1 MSSGQTGEPFVRFG
15 SVSDTRKA
23 HKPAPWRRGG
33 QTPTMPGGT
42 RAISSTLS
50 PSQALMPP
58 VLDRS
63 EAAIARR
70 VMVATDR
77 SETADNAVR
86 WAASFAER
94 CSAELCLVQVVVPR
108 EPPSAADGA
117 AERARAETARG
128 ELAEIAAKLSGQRGR
143 ALVVVDKDPA
153 AAIVRAAEQEGSDI
167 LVVGNLGMSGRKEF
181 LLRNVPNRVSHRAR
195 CTVIIVN
202 SALRHT
208 GASDAA
214 PGGAAAQSPGKA
226 APRLAARGLQIASVM
241 ARHGLKVLFDGSE
254 ESSADERRR
263 RARHLREALEELGP
277 TFSKLGQVL
286 STRPDLLPA
295 EYIEE
300 LESLQDHVPP
310 MAEQEVVSVMEH
322 ELGVPWE
329 DVFGSIDPTPLAA
342 GTIGQVHRATLVSGE
357 RVVVKVQRPS
367 AAGEIERDL
376 SLLQSFA
383 EQVAK
388 RPVLRKVIDVEAVFR
403 QLSES
408 LRRELDFFQEASNIE
423 KMRELLAG
431 YDRLDVPAVHRDLS
445 TSRLLVMQEIQGTPI
460 GQAPVGRARTEAA
473 RQLLE
478 SYYRQIV
485 SEGFFHADPHPGNL
499 MWWQD
504 KIYFLDFGM
513 VGILDAELREH
524 LMWLLSA
531 FWREDARF
539 LTDVTLMLSGPFE
552 GSELNIAALQEQ
564 IGTLMA
570 KYRKVGLA
578 EMQLGPILLEMSEI
592 ALRHGVP
599 LPASLTLLGKALA
612 QVQLVTAQLDPDLDP
627 FEVAGTFLTRALL
640 KGIRAKLD
648 PQVLVYEAQK
658 LRMRALRMLETLER
672 VVGAR
677 TGQNL
682 EVNFRSNT
690 IEDTVRRT
698 GRRLAVGLIAAAC
711 VLAAGFTAASTATAG
726 WVSGAF
732 VLAAAT
738 LTLALIVDLV
748 LRR

>member
-1 MSSGQTGEPFVRFG
+1 
-15 SVSDTRKA
+15 
-23 HKPAPWRRGG
+23 
-33 QTPTMPGGT
+33 
-42 RAISSTLS
+42 
-50 PSQALMPP
+50 
-58 VLDRS
+58 
-63 EAAIARR
+63 
-70 VMVATDR
+70 MVATDR

-108 EPPSAADGA
+108 EPLSTADGA

-128 ELAEIAAKLSGQRGR
+128 ELAEIAAKLSGGRGR

-153 AAIVRAAEQEGSDI
+153 AAIVRAAEQEGSDV

-195 CTVIIVN
+195 CTVIIFN
-202 SALRHT
+202 SALGYE
-208 GASDAA
+208 GAADAAPGGAA
-214 PGGAAAQSPGKA
+214 PGGAAAQSPGTTE
-226 APRLAARGLQIASVM
+226 PRLAARGLQIASVM
-241 ARHGLKVLFDGSE
+241 ARHGLKAFFDGSE

-263 RARHLREALEELGP
+263 RAKHLREALEELGP

-286 STRPDLLPA
+286 STRPDLLPT

-342 GTIGQVHRATLVSGE
+342 GTIGQVHRATLVGGE

-431 YDRLDVPAVHRDLS
+431 YDRLDVPAAYRDLS
-445 TSRLLVMQEIQGTPI
+445 TSRLLVMQEIRGTPI
-460 GQAPVGRARTEAA
+460 SQAPVGRARTEAA

-513 VGILDAELREH
+513 VGILNAELREH

-564 IGTLMA
+564 IGALMA

-612 QVQLVTAQLDPDLDP
+612 QVQLATAQLDPDLDP
-627 FEVAGTFLTRALL
+627 FEVAGTFLTRALM
-640 KGIRAKLD
+640 KNVRAKLD
-648 PQVLVYEAQK
+648 PQVVVYEAQK

-698 GRRLAVGLIAAAC
+698 GRRLALGLIAAAC

-732 VLAAAT
+732 VVTAAM

>member
-1 MSSGQTGEPFVRFG
+1 
-15 SVSDTRKA
+15 
-23 HKPAPWRRGG
+23 
-33 QTPTMPGGT
+33 
-42 RAISSTLS
+42 
-50 PSQALMPP
+50 
-58 VLDRS
+58 
-63 EAAIARR
+63 
-70 VMVATDR
+70 MVATDR

-94 CSAELCLVQVVVPR
+94 CAAELCLVQVVVPQ
-108 EPPSAADGA
+108 EPPSTAQGA

-128 ELAEIAAKLSGQRGR
+128 ELAEMATRLAGRRGR
-143 ALVVVDKDPA
+143 ARVVVDPDPA
-153 AAIVRAAEQEGSDI
+153 IAIVRAAEEEQSDV

-181 LLRNVPNRVSHRAR
+181 LLRNVPNRVSHKAR

-202 SALRHT
+202 SALPQGGTDEAARHR
-208 GASDAA
+208 G
-214 PGGAAAQSPGKA
+214 PPPSPA
-226 APRLAARGLQIASVM
+226 TTEPRLVARGLQIASVM
-241 ARHGLKVLFDGSE
+241 ARHGLKALFDGSDE
-254 ESSADERRR
+254 PSANERRHK
-263 RARHLREALEELGP
+263 AKHLREALEELGP

-295 EYIEE
+295 EFIEE
-300 LESLQDHVPP
+300 LASLQDHVPP
-310 MAEQEVVSVMEH
+310 MAEREVVAVMEQ

-329 DVFGSIDPTPLAA
+329 DVFASIDPGPLAA
-342 GTIGQVHRATLVSGE
+342 GTIGQVHRATLVSGD
-357 RVVVKVQRPS
+357 RVVVKVQRPT

-376 SLLQSFA
+376 TLLKAFA

-388 RPVLRKVIDVEAVFR
+388 RPVLRQVIDVEAVFK
-403 QLSES
+403 QLAES

-423 KMRELLAG
+423 RMRELIAC
-431 YDRLDVPAVHRDLS
+431 YDRLGVPAVHRDLS
-445 TSRLLVMQEIQGTPI
+445 TSRLLVMQEIPGTPI
-460 GQAPVGRARTEAA
+460 SQAPEGRARKEAA

-478 SYYRQIV
+478 SYYRQVV

-504 KIYFLDFGM
+504 RIYFLDFGM

-539 LTDVTLMLSGPFE
+539 LTDVTLMLSGPSA
-552 GSELNIAALQEQ
+552 GDELNVAALQEE
-564 IGTLMA
+564 IGALMA

-612 QVQLVTAQLDPDLDP
+612 QVQLATAQLDPDLDP
-627 FEVAGTFLTRALL
+627 FEVAGAFLTRALL
-640 KGIRAKLD
+640 KRMRTKLD
-648 PQVLVYEAQK
+648 PQVLVYESQK
-658 LRMRALRMLETLER
+658 LKMRALRMLETLER

-677 TGQNL
+677 TGRNL
-682 EVNFRSNT
+682 EVNFRS
-690 IEDTVRRT
+690 DTVQDTLRRT

-711 VLAAGFTAASTATAG
+711 VLAAGFTAASIAASG
-726 WVSGAF
+726 WVAGGFA
-732 VLAAAT
+732 VAAAL
-738 LTLALIVDLV
+738 LTLVLIVDLA

>member
-1 MSSGQTGEPFVRFG
+1 
-15 SVSDTRKA
+15 
-23 HKPAPWRRGG
+23 
-33 QTPTMPGGT
+33 
-42 RAISSTLS
+42 
-50 PSQALMPP
+50 
-58 VLDRS
+58 
-63 EAAIARR
+63 
-70 VMVATDR
+70 MVATDR

-94 CSAELCLVQVVVPR
+94 CGAELCLVQVVVPR
-108 EPPSAADGA
+108 EPLSAAPGA
-117 AERARAETARG
+117 AETARAETARG
-128 ELAEIAAKLSGQRGR
+128 ELVELATRLAGQRGR
-143 ALVVVDKDPA
+143 ALVVVDEDPA
-153 AAIVRAAEQEGSDI
+153 AAIVLAAEQEDSDI

-202 SALRHT
+202 SATWNRED
-208 GASDAA
+208 ADAA
-214 PGGAAAQSPGKA
+214 RGGAPAPSPAAA
-226 APRLAARGLQIASVM
+226 DPRLAARGLQIALVM
-241 ARHGLKVLFDGSE
+241 ARHGLKAIFDGSG
-254 ESSADERRR
+254 ESSADERRQK
-263 RARHLREALEELGP
+263 AKHLRAALEELGP

-286 STRPDLLPA
+286 STRPDLLPT
-295 EYIEE
+295 EYIDE
-300 LESLQDHVPP
+300 LASLQDHVPP
-310 MAEQEVVSVMEH
+310 MAEQDVVSVMEH

-329 DVFGSIDPTPLAA
+329 DVFGSIDSRPLAA
-342 GTIGQVHRATLVSGE
+342 GTIGQVHRATLVTGD

-367 AAGEIERDL
+367 AAGEIEQDL
-376 SLLQSFA
+376 ALLQSFA
-383 EQVAK
+383 EQAAR
-388 RPVLRKVIDVEAVFR
+388 RPVLRKMIDVEAVFK

-423 KMRELLAG
+423 RMRELLAS

-445 TSRLLVMQEIQGTPI
+445 TSRLLVMQEIPGTPI
-460 GQAPVGRARTEAA
+460 GQAPEGRVRKEAA

-478 SYYRQIV
+478 SYYRQVV

-539 LTDVTLMLSGPFE
+539 LTDVTLMLSSPFE
-552 GSELNIAALQEQ
+552 GSELNVAALQDE
-564 IGTLMA
+564 IGALMA

-578 EMQLGPILLEMSEI
+578 EMQLGPILLEMSDV

-612 QVQLVTAQLDPDLDP
+612 QVQLATAQLDPDLDP
-627 FEVAGTFLTRALL
+627 FEVAGTYLTRAVV
-640 KGIRAKLD
+640 KSVRAKLD
-648 PQVLVYEAQK
+648 PKTFVYESQK
-658 LRMRALRMLETLER
+658 LKMRALRMLETLER

-677 TGQNL
+677 TGRNL
-682 EVNFRSNT
+682 EVNFRSDT

-711 VLAAGFTAASTATAG
+711 VVAAGFTAASTATTG
-726 WVSGAF
+726 WVPGAF
-732 VLAAAT
+732 VFAAVA
-738 LTLALIVDLV
+738 LTLALIVDMT

>member
-1 MSSGQTGEPFVRFG
+1 
-15 SVSDTRKA
+15 
-23 HKPAPWRRGG
+23 
-33 QTPTMPGGT
+33 
-42 RAISSTLS
+42 
-50 PSQALMPP
+50 
-58 VLDRS
+58 
-63 EAAIARR
+63 
-70 VMVATDR
+70 MVATDR
-77 SETADNAVR
+77 SETADRAVR

-94 CSAELCLVQVVVPR
+94 CGAELCLVQVVVPR
-108 EPPSAADGA
+108 EPLSTARGT

-128 ELAEIAAKLSGQRGR
+128 ELAELATRLAGQRGR
-143 ALVVVDKDPA
+143 ALVVVDEDPA
-153 AAIVRAAEQEGSDI
+153 AAIVRAAEQEESDI

-181 LLRNVPNRVSHRAR
+181 LLRNVPNRVSHKAR

-202 SALRHT
+202 SAMGHKE
-208 GASDAA
+208 AADAA
-214 PGGAAAQSPGKA
+214 LGTSPAQSPA
-226 APRLAARGLQIASVM
+226 AAEPRLAARGLQIASVM
-241 ARHGLKVLFDGSE
+241 ARHGLKALFDRSE
-254 ESSADERRR
+254 ESSADERRQK
-263 RARHLREALEELGP
+263 AKHLRAALEELGP

-286 STRPDLLPA
+286 STRPDLLPT
-295 EYIEE
+295 EYIDE
-300 LESLQDHVPP
+300 LASLQDHVPP
-310 MAEQEVVSVMEH
+310 MSEQDVVSVMEH

-329 DVFGSIDPTPLAA
+329 DVFGSIDQSPLAS
-342 GTIGQVHRATLVSGE
+342 GTIGQVHRATLVTGD
-357 RVVVKVQRPS
+357 RVVVKIQRPT
-367 AAGEIERDL
+367 AAGEIAQDL
-376 SLLQSFA
+376 TLLQSFA

-388 RPVLRKVIDVEAVFR
+388 RPVLRKIIDVEAVFK

-423 KMRELLAG
+423 RMRELIAG
-431 YDRLDVPAVHRDLS
+431 YDRLGVPAVHRNLS

-460 GQAPVGRARTEAA
+460 AQAPEGRVRKEAA

-485 SEGFFHADPHPGNL
+485 SAGFFHADPHPGNL
-499 MWWQD
+499 MWCQD

-552 GSELNIAALQEQ
+552 GSELNVAALQDE
-564 IGTLMA
+564 IGALMA

-612 QVQLVTAQLDPDLDP
+612 QVQLATAQLDPELDP
-627 FEVAGTFLTRALL
+627 FEVAGTYLMRALL
-640 KGIRAKLD
+640 KGMRAKLD
-648 PQVLVYEAQK
+648 AHTFVYESQK
-658 LRMRALRMLETLER
+658 LKMRALRMLETLER

-682 EVNFRSNT
+682 EVNFRSDT
-690 IEDTVRRT
+690 IEMTVRRT
-698 GRRLAVGLIAAAC
+698 GRRLTVGLIAAAC
-711 VLAAGFTAASTATAG
+711 VVAAGFTAASTATTG
-726 WVSGAF
+726 WVPGAF
-732 VLAAAT
+732 VVAAVT
-738 LTLALIVDLV
+738 LTLVLIVDLA